1 MITLK
6 RIAEKSKRDEEIVNK
21 EKKKKTKKEMN
32 KL

>member
-21 EKKKKTKKEMN
+21 EKKKTKKEMN